1 MYICV
6 CTHTHNVPCTCSPVL
21 RVCSFVTQIEAFS
34 RDQQLSTEGGRCF
47 SVELVLF
54 CNASDLQRQ
63 IYRRVLNSP
72 ALRSCLATSDPGQ
85 HLMCISALKKLC
97 NHPILLHSN
106 TLASVTESDGEQ
118 HDLTKVSVRS
128 RDPAP
133 HQHAGERD
141 RERRGAARPHQG
153 QWAITWSYF
162 TAARWLA

>member
-1 MYICV
+1 MY
-6 CTHTHNVPCTCSPVL
+6 PVHVHPYYAPSL
-21 RVCSFVTQIEAFS
+21 YKTKYSAEISSCAQTK
-34 RDQQLSTEGGRCF
+34 LLTRCF

-54 CNASDLQRQ
+54 CQASDLQRQ

-141 RERRGAARPHQG
+141 RERRGDKNTSLCLFVRTEGCIVAAMEVCGFNLRVV
-153 QWAITWSYF
+153 
-162 TAARWLA
+162 R